1 MSMIS
6 EQVKEL
12 RDCVKKWQE
21 FENIPS
27 SEPFKLLSEAA
38 DTIESLSAK
47 LADMERPAED
57 CGKELSDAKEGQH
70 KMRQMPVTLKTYV
83 ARYKYDNN
91 LLSKYPKNKELLER
105 RIKEHE
111 KAIIEYVTSDRFQ
124 TALAS
129 LNL

>member
-12 RDCVKKWQE
+12 RDCVKKWQN
-21 FENIPS
+21 FENVSS
-27 SEPFKLLSEAA
+27 SELFKLLNEAA

-83 ARYKYDNN
+83 ACYKYDNN

>member
-12 RDCVKKWQE
+12 RDCVKKWQN
-21 FENIPS
+21 FENVSS
-27 SEPFKLLSEAA
+27 SEPFKLLNEAA

-57 CGKELSDAKEGQH
+57 CGKELSDAKEEQH